1 MGGILF
7 KNLTVATC
15 DEQDTVQEGV
25 NVLIDRGR
33 IVSIGPR
40 LDISGELA
48 SPEQE
53 IDGTGCIAVP
63 GLINGHHHLYQT
75 LTRGLRAVQ
84 DVPLF
89 DWLVG
94 QYPIWAN
101 LSGDMVYTSAL
112 VGLAELA
119 LSGATT
125 VSDMFYVFPR
135 DSDVRLDRVIQAA
148 QDLGVRVHAGRGSM
162 SRGKSKGGLPPDEV
176 VQEPDEILADT
187 ERLVKDYHDPEPFAM
202 TRVDVMPCSP
212 FSVTPELMRDSL
224 AFARS
229 AGLLCQ
235 THLAETLDE
244 ERFCLETVGMRPLAY
259 MEQLGWLGPDVSF
272 AHGIHLDANEVALC
286 GQTGTSV
293 VHCPSSNLRLSSG
306 IAPVAD
312 LLAAGAPVGLG
323 VDGSSSN
330 DGGSLLAE
338 ARMAMLVGRLKS
350 GPGYSARQAL
360 GLATREGA
368 RLLRRP
374 ELGTLAPG
382 MAADLAIFDLDRVE
396 YAGAA
401 AHDPLGALLL
411 CQPTAPRYVVCAG
424 RIIVADG
431 RLVTIDIERIVAH
444 HNKLARQLVDF
455 PVMGA
460 GTEAGATR

>member
-1 MGGILF
+1 MGALLF

-15 DEQDTVQEGV
+15 DERDTVLEGV
-25 NVLIDRGR
+25 NILIEGDK
-33 IVSIGPR
+33 IVSIGP
-40 LDISGELA
+40 LTDIPGQLTTHD
-48 SPEQE
+48 QE
-53 IDGTGCIAVP
+53 IDGSGCIAIP
-63 GLINGHHHLYQT
+63 GMINGHHHLYQT
-75 LTRGLRAVQ
+75 LTRGLPAVQ
-84 DVPLF
+84 DAPLF

-101 LSGDMVYTSAL
+101 LTGDMVYTSAL
-112 VGLAELA
+112 IGMAELV

-135 DSDVRLDRVIQAA
+135 SSDVRLDWVIQAA
-148 QDLGVRVHAGRGSM
+148 RDLGVRVHAGRGSM

-187 ERLVKDYHDPEPFAM
+187 ERLVKDYHDPEAFAM
-202 TRVDVMPCSP
+202 TRIDVMPCSP

-224 AFARS
+224 TFARS

-244 ERFCLETVGMRPLAY
+244 EQYCLENAGMRPLAY
-259 MEQLGWLGPDVSF
+259 MEKLGWLGPDVSF
-272 AHGIHLDANEVALC
+272 AHGIHLDASEVALC
-286 GQTGTSV
+286 GQTGTGV

-312 LLAAGAPVGLG
+312 LLAAGAPVAIG

-338 ARMAMLVGRLKS
+338 ARQAMLVGRLKS
-350 GPGYSARQAL
+350 GPAFSARKAL

-374 ELGTLAPG
+374 ELGTLEVG
-382 MAADLAIFDLDRVE
+382 KAADLAIFDLNRVE

-411 CQPTAPRYVVCAG
+411 CQPTAPRYVLCAG
-424 RIIVADG
+424 KIVVADG
-431 RLVTIDIERIVAH
+431 RIVTVDIDRLVDH
-444 HNKLARQLVDF
+444 HNKLARQLVNI
-455 PVMGA
+455 PVSVL
-460 GTEAGATR
+460 